1 MAEPIDREY
10 DILRELF
17 DKAPLP
23 YQSLDAEGHVLRINA
38 AWLDLL
44 GYTEDE
50 VVGRHIS
57 EFLTPTSQSLLVERF
72 SRFKSAGRVSRA
84 AFELIRKDGRVV
96 PIELNGTI
104 ATDEDGSFQR
114 THCIFMDVSERQ
126 EAERRL
132 SESERR
138 YRTLVELA
146 HEGVWQIDQDAVT
159 VYVNPAMAAMLGYE
173 APEMI
178 GRTLYDFMDGHGVEV
193 ARHNLTRRAKGIAEG
208 HDFEFV
214 TKDGRRIYTA
224 MATRPLHDEAGRYQG
239 AIAGVIDMTEWRQL
253 EQKMLQAHKLESL
266 EVMAGGI
273 AHDFNNLLQTI
284 LGNAD
289 LALMGGPYPGDLQTA
304 LEAVEKA
311 AHQAAGLC
319 RQMLAYA
326 GRGVYAMEP
335 LRLDEL
341 VLDLESL
348 LKATISRKVD
358 LRFELSTDLAPV
370 TADPTQLRQVVV
382 NLVTNAAES
391 LQDGSGT
398 VTVSVRSSRLDAEPT
413 SRFLG
418 ADRMEPG
425 DYAVLAVA
433 DSGCGIAPAV
443 IDSIF
448 DPFFSTKFTGR
459 GLGLAV
465 VRGVARGHGGGMT
478 LSSAPGRGSCFE
490 VWLPAAP
497 AEARLQTAPAAEPKV
512 ALPPAAGR
520 AVLVADDDEELR
532 ELVLRMFE
540 RLGWQ
545 AVGVADGAEAVAALA
560 AAPDRFSLV
569 LLDWSMPVMDG
580 REALEIIR
588 RSAPSMPVFMSS
600 GHAADRAGGRG
611 RAPAADRLPGQALPH
626 GRTAP
631 GAGGLGRHRRLN
643 GNGSP
648 TRLRPGP
655 AARPPAARPAPGPG
669 CRRRRPAPPTAW

>member
-1 MAEPIDREY
+1 MPEPIDREH

-23 YQSLDAEGHVLRINA
+23 YQSLDAEGRVLRINA
-38 AWLDLL
+38 AWLELL
-44 GYTEDE
+44 GYAEAE

-57 EFLTPTSQSLLVERF
+57 EFLTTASQSLLSERF
-72 SRFKSAGRVSRA
+72 PRFKSSGRVSRA

-104 ATDEDGSFQR
+104 ATDEDGNFQR

-132 SESERR
+132 RESERR

-173 APEMI
+173 AREMI
-178 GRTLYDFMDGHGVEV
+178 GRKLYDFMDAHGIEV
-193 ARHNLTRRAKGIAEG
+193 AKHNLKRRAKGIAEG
-208 HDFEFV
+208 HDFELLA
-214 TKDGRRIYTA
+214 KDGRRIHTA
-224 MATRPLHDEAGRYQG
+224 MASRPLLDESGCYQG

-253 EQKMLQAHKLESL
+253 EQKMLHAQKLDSL

-289 LALMGGPYPGDLQTA
+289 LALMSGPYPGDLQTA

-326 GRGVYAMEP
+326 GRGVYALEP

-358 LRFELSTDLAPV
+358 LRFELSPDLAPV
-370 TADPTQLRQVVV
+370 MADPTQLRQVVV

-391 LQDGSGT
+391 LKDGTGT
-398 VTVSVRSSRLDAEPT
+398 VTVSVRAGRQDAAPPYA
-413 SRFLG
+413 FLG
-418 ADRMEPG
+418 ADAVAPG
-425 DYAVLAVA
+425 DYAVLAVT
-433 DSGCGIAPAV
+433 DTGCGIAPAM

-465 VRGVARGHGGGMT
+465 VRGVARGHGGAIT
-478 LSSAPGRGSCFE
+478 VRSAPGQGSCFE

-497 AEARLQTAPAAEPKV
+497 ADARPREAVASEPGG

-520 AVLVADDDEELR
+520 TVLVADDDPELR

-545 AVGVADGAEAVAALA
+545 AIGVADGAEAVAALE
-560 AAPDRFSLV
+560 AAPERYALV

-580 REALEIIR
+580 REALEAIR
-588 RSAPSMPVFMSS
+588 RRVPAMPVFMSS
-600 GHAADRAGGRG
+600 GHPPDALAAEVE
-611 RAPAADRLPGQALPH
+611 H
-626 GRTAP
+626 
-631 GAGGLGRHRRLN
+631 
-643 GNGSP
+643 
-648 TRLRPGP
+648 LRPTGFLAKP
-655 AARPPAARPAPGPG
+655 YRMAEL
-669 CRRRRPAPPTAW
+669 RRVLAVWEGSGD

>member
-1 MAEPIDREY
+1 MPDPTGREY

-23 YQSLDAEGHVLRINA
+23 YQSLDAEGRVLRINA
-38 AWLDLL
+38 AWLELL
-44 GYTEDE
+44 GYAEDE

-57 EFLTPTSQSLLVERF
+57 EFLTTASQSLLVERF
-72 SRFKSAGRVSRA
+72 SRFKSTGRVSRA

-104 ATDEDGSFQR
+104 ATDRDGGFQR

-173 APEMI
+173 DREMI
-178 GRTLYDFMDGHGVEV
+178 GRKLFDFMDEQGVEV
-193 ARHNLTRRAKGIAEG
+193 AKRNLVRRAKGIAEG
-208 HDFEFV
+208 HDFELL
-214 TKDGRRIYTA
+214 TKDGRRIHTA
-224 MATRPLHDEAGRYQG
+224 MATRPLHDEDGRYLG

-253 EQKMLQAHKLESL
+253 EQKMLHTQKLESL

-289 LALMGGPYPGDLQTA
+289 LALMGGPHPGDLQTA

-326 GRGVYAMEP
+326 GRGVYALEP

-358 LRFELSTDLAPV
+358 LRFELSPDLAPV
-370 TADPTQLRQVVV
+370 MADPTQLRQVVV
-382 NLVTNAAES
+382 NLVTNAAEA
-391 LQDGSGT
+391 LHEGAGT
-398 VTVSVRSSRLDAEPT
+398 VTVAVQPRRLEAGPPFP
-413 SRFLG
+413 FLG
-418 ADRMEPG
+418 ADAPAPG
-425 DYAVLAVA
+425 DYAVLAVT
-433 DSGCGIAPAV
+433 DTGCGIAPEV

-465 VRGVARGHGGGMT
+465 VRGVARGHGGAMT
-478 LSSAPGRGSCFE
+478 VSSTQGQGSCFE
-490 VWLPAAP
+490 VWLPVAPVAARP
-497 AEARLQTAPAAEPKV
+497 APIAAGKPAAT
-512 ALPPAAGR
+512 LPPAAGR
-520 AVLVADDDEELR
+520 AVLVADDDAELR

-545 AVGVADGAEAVAALA
+545 AVGVADGAEAVAAVA
-560 AAPDRFSLV
+560 AAPERFSLV

-580 REALEIIR
+580 REALEAIR
-588 RSAPSMPVFMSS
+588 LCAPAMPVFMSS
-600 GHAADRAGGRG
+600 GHAADAL
-611 RAPAADRLPGQALPH
+611 AAEVEH
-626 GRTAP
+626 
-631 GAGGLGRHRRLN
+631 
-643 GNGSP
+643 
-648 TRLRPGP
+648 LRPTGFLAKP
-655 AARPPAARPAPGPG
+655 YRLAELRRVLAAWDGA
-669 CRRRRPAPPTAW
+669 